1 MGRFAPSD
9 IRNVAFVGH
18 AGSGKTSLIDA
29 LLFAAQAV
37 SRKGSPDDG
46 TSVLDTD
53 DDEKARKHTIDTHIA
68 HLDWHGKRYNLI
80 DCPGYPDFI
89 GQTISA
95 IHNVET
101 AAIVIDAHRG
111 VEVTTRR
118 MFEEAGE
125 AGVGRII
132 VLTKLDTAGI
142 HFDDLLSSIKEFFGK
157 NVVLT
162 EIPIG
167 VEGSLSGV
175 IELLHASDAKT
186 EGAIGDVEAL
196 RNDLIER
203 IVETDDEMLAEYLEG
218 VIPPDAKLA
227 ETLEHAVAEG
237 KIVPIFCTSA
247 RKDIGLVELLHSVE
261 EFGLSPVDGHKL
273 PTQRGGTPVEIAPVA
288 DQPFVARAFKTVADK
303 FGNVTYLRV
312 YQGKVQPNAA
322 MKIARDGSSHRLGQ
336 ISVAQGKSLE
346 KIDEAGPGEIVAV
359 PKLDGVEIDDVL
371 SLDGTYSIAKIP
383 FPKPMFPLAIDSVDR
398 ADDAKIVTSLRKIA
412 HEDPCFVIDR
422 DPQTLEMVMNGLS
435 QLHIETVQR
444 RVKSRDHL
452 DIRTKEPKIPYKET
466 ITTAGESMYRHK
478 KQTGGRGQFAEVHL
492 RLKPR
497 ERGAGFEFTNAVV
510 GGTIPT
516 QYIPA
521 VEKGVRESMKEGILA
536 GCEVVDLE
544 CEVHFGKYHDVDSSE
559 AAFKLASSLA
569 FKEAFKVC
577 KPILL
582 EPVVD
587 IEVTAPVEK
596 MGDING
602 DLNTRRAHITGM
614 EALPGGLQCV
624 SAKVPLAEVLRYQTE
639 LKSMTGGQ
647 GVFQMEFSH
656 LAPVP
661 PNIQQQVSEK
671 HAANHKHV
679 VHS

>member
-1 MGRFAPSD
+1 MASFAPSN

-18 AGSGKTSLIDA
+18 AGAGKTSLIDA
-29 LLFAAQAV
+29 LLFAAGAV
-37 SRKGSPDDG
+37 NRKGSPDDG

-53 DDEKARKHTIDTHIA
+53 DEEKARKHTIDSHVA

-80 DCPGYPDFI
+80 DCPGYPDFM
-89 GQTISA
+89 GQALSA
-95 IHNVET
+95 IYNVET

-111 VEVTTRR
+111 VEVNTRR

-132 VLTKLDTAGI
+132 ILTKLDASGVD
-142 HFDDLLSSIKEFFGK
+142 FEGLLASIKEYFGK

-162 EIPIG
+162 EVPIG
-167 VEGSLSGV
+167 VEGSLTGV
-175 IELLHASDAKT
+175 IELLHAGQAKSD
-186 EGAIGDVEAL
+186 GAIGDVEAL

-203 IVETDDEMLAEYLEG
+203 IVETDDEVLAEYLEG
-218 VIPPDAKLA
+218 VVPPETKLA
-227 ETLEHAVAEG
+227 EMLEHAVADG
-237 KIVPIFCTSA
+237 KIIPIFCTSA
-247 RKDIGLVELLHSVE
+247 RKEIGLVELLHSIE
-261 EFGLSPVDGHKL
+261 EFGLSPIDGRKLKATRGQTEVDL
-273 PTQRGGTPVEIAPVA
+273 VPAA

-303 FGNVTYLRV
+303 FGNVTFLRI
-312 YQGKVQPNAA
+312 YQGKVQPNVV

-336 ISVAQGKSLE
+336 ICIAQGKTLE
-346 KIDEAGPGEIVAV
+346 KLDEAGPGEIVCV

-371 SLDGTYSIAKIP
+371 SVDGTYQIAKTP

-398 ADDAKIVTSLRKIA
+398 ADDAKIVAGLRKIA
-412 HEDPCFVIDR
+412 HEDPCFVIER
-422 DPQTLEMVMNGLS
+422 DTQTLEMVMNGLS
-435 QLHIETVQR
+435 QLHLETVQR
-444 RVKSRDHL
+444 RIKSRDHIE
-452 DIRTKEPKIPYKET
+452 IRTKEPKIPYKET
-466 ITTAGESMYRHK
+466 ITAPGESMYRHK

-492 RLKPR
+492 RLRPR
-497 ERGAGFEFTNAVV
+497 ERGAGFEFVNAIV

-521 VEKGVRESMKEGILA
+521 VEKGVRETMKEGVLA

-544 CEVHFGKYHDVDSSE
+544 CEVFFGKYHDVDSSE

-569 FKEAFKVC
+569 FKEAFKLC

-624 SAKVPLAEVLRYQTE
+624 KAKVPLAEVLRYQTE

-647 GVFQMEFSH
+647 GVFRMEFSH

-661 PNIQQQVSEK
+661 PNIQQQVMEK
-671 HAANHKHV
+671 YAANHKHV
-679 VHS
+679 VHA